1 MFLSHYPLRVL
12 RLGRGT
18 IKSGK
23 EVIKNIISW
32 LQVSPEP
39 YKCLDLLS
47 QLWPLLKPPFG
58 NQHLIRLL
66 NSSLQFFFP
75 IQYTQHTSQ
84 CWICISVSLTTHG
97 NSLTLNLAVPGQL
110 YLPFP
115 TKNYTTH
122 WDSLRQCP
130 TLSLFKPNQIGRAH
144 V

>member
-1 MFLSHYPLRVL
+1 MFLSHYPPAVL
-12 RLGRGT
+12 RRGWVLDQYRE
-18 IKSGK
+18 KK
-23 EVIKNIISW
+23 REQVIKNVISR
-32 LQVSPEP
+32 LQATPEP

-122 WDSLRQCP
+122 WASL
-130 TLSLFKPNQIGRAH
+130 
-144 V
+144 